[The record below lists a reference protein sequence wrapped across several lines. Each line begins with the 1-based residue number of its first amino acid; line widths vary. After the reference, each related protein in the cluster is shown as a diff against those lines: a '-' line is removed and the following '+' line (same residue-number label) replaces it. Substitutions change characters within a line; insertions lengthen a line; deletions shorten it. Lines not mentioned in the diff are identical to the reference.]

1 MFMEWK
7 VEKEN
12 NNYELVVILHP
23 ETSTEDTQ
31 AFFKRLNTTLE
42 TQFKG
47 KIESLNTWG
56 NRRLANSINR
66 IANGVYFHVLYTA
79 QAASVME
86 LERIMGI
93 DDKVL
98 RFMHTVLDK
107 RVALTKHLDQYHAT
121 LQEVQAGVEKKLAKR
136 QTVRKNFL

>member
-1 MFMEWK
+1 MEWK
-7 VEKEN
+7 MEKEN
-12 NNYELVVILHP
+12 NNYELILIMHP
-23 ETSTEDTQ
+23 ETSEDDTQ
-31 AFFKRLNTTLE
+31 AFFKRLNSTLE

-56 NRRLANSINR
+56 NRRLANPINR

-79 QAASVME
+79 QATSVIE

-98 RFMHTVLDK
+98 RFMHTALDQ
-107 RVALTKHLDQYHAT
+107 RVPLTKHLEQYHST
-121 LQEVQAGVEKKLAKR
+121 LQEVQASVEKRLAKR
-136 QTVRKNFL
+136 QAIRKTFS